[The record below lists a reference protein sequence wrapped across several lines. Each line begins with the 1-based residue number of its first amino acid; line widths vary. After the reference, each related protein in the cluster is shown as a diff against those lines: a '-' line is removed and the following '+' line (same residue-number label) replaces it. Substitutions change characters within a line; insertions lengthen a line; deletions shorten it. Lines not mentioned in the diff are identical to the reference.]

1 MTQTVTEQDVQVAIP
16 QEHTSERIKEQ
27 TVDTPFP
34 EAVEGDCAKPP
45 PGGGAQA
52 NIWRA
57 LAAVDAAPATVK
69 DYVASSPA
77 PVIEYVPSSPAVACA
92 GPDSVIKK
100 RGSISRREA
109 QRKMQAL
116 LHEADVKAAKQGAKL
131 CSLLPD
137 PSPGAL
143 QVELPGEPSR
153 DTRPAATAN
162 WPATNPDVWD

>member
-1 MTQTVTEQDVQVAIP
+1 M
-16 QEHTSERIKEQ
+16 
-27 TVDTPFP
+27 
-34 EAVEGDCAKPP
+34 EGDCAKPP

-52 NIWRA
+52 IFWRA
-57 LAAVDAAPATVK
+57 LAAAYAAPATVN

-77 PVIEYVPSSPAVACA
+77 PVIEYVPSSPAVAYA
-92 GPDSVIKK
+92 GLDSVIKNVAPSPA
-100 RGSISRREA
+100 GRRSA
-109 QRKMQAL
+109 RCKAL

-153 DTRPAATAN
+153 DTRPAPTAN